1 MNAADRIRQT
11 LSAWPGVSEAPH
23 RFGGIEFRYGGKEL
37 GHLHEDRLADLP
49 FPRSVRDQLVA
60 NGEAEPHHIYPDS
73 GWVSVWIR
81 QEEDVDRII
90 RLFRMQYDR
99 LVKKIGQLPQTN

>member
-1 MNAADRIRQT
+1 
-11 LSAWPGVSEAPH
+11 
-23 RFGGIEFRYGGKEL
+23 L

-81 QEEDVDRII
+81 KEENVDRVI

-99 LVKKIGQLPQTN
+99 LVKKIDQP